1 MIRKILV
8 FLLVVLI
15 IIQFFR
21 PAKNI
26 SIAAQP
32 NALSAVYPI
41 PENVDTIMKYA
52 CYDCH
57 TNNSRYPWYFK
68 VQPSAWF
75 LANHIKDGKRHFN
88 FDEFMTYSKEKQD
101 DKLKDLVEMVD
112 DDDMPLSS
120 YTWMH
125 ADARLTREQ
134 KAAIT
139 TWAKQLRA
147 KISK

>member
-26 SIAAQP
+26 STAAQP

-125 ADARLTREQ
+125 ADARLTQEE